1 MGEPCDLGLARVKE
15 RVAKGG
21 HDVAEA
27 VVRWRFGRSVRNF
40 FVEYRRLADS
50 WYLFDNSGAILALIA
65 LQRAAATLRIMN
77 RNQYRAL
84 IARHA
89 DE

>member
-50 WYLFDNSGAILALIA
+50 WYLFDNSGVIPALIA
-65 LQRAAATLRIMN
+65 FQRAAKLRLMN

-84 IARHA
+84 ISRYA
-89 DE
+89 DK